1 MLGTQFTRLTVTAE
15 APRAHRKRRWH
26 CSCACGGS
34 TVAFQWSLLAGRSRS
49 CGCLKG
55 EELNARQG
63 HENHGLRDSAEYKIW
78 QVMKKRCYNVKHR
91 DYRGYGGAGVTVCE
105 PWRNSFLT
113 FYRDVG
119 PRPSPAHRLRRIRED
134 EGFCPENCRWVIR
147 RSRNEHQTPQGLEF
161 IADVSSDDGLDYT
174 RVKARED

>member
-1 MLGTQFTRLTVTAE
+1 MLGTQFTRLTVIAE

-34 TVAFQWSLLAGRSRS
+34 TIAFQWSLLAGRSRS

-63 HENHGLRDSAEYKIW
+63 HETHGFRGSPEYRAW
-78 QVMKKRCYNVKHR
+78 VVMKKRCYNVKHR
-91 DYRGYGGAGVTVCE
+91 DYRSYGGAGVIVCE
-105 PWRNSFLT
+105 PWRNSFLA

-119 PRPSPAHRLRRIRED
+119 PDRPRLTGSAESGKTRASVPRTAGGSSAAPGATTKNRLGWNFLKTGVQITGSR
-134 EGFCPENCRWVIR
+134 PE
-147 RSRNEHQTPQGLEF
+147 
-161 IADVSSDDGLDYT
+161 
-174 RVKARED
+174 